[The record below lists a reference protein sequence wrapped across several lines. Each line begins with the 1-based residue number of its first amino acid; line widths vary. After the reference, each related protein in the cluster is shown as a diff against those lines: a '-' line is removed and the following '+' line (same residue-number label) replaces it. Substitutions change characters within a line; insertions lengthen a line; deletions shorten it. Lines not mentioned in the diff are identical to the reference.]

1 MTDFNNFHDYNP
13 HLKSFAREH
22 RNNSTKAEIRM
33 WTELLR
39 AKKMQGYAFLRQR
52 PILNY
57 IADFYCKDLKLIIE
71 VDGFTHDDS
80 IQAEKD
86 NVRTRDL
93 NQNGYHIMR
102 FTDYEVMN
110 ELPQVKDRIEKWIEE
125 WEQR

>member
-1 MTDFNNFHDYNP
+1 
-13 HLKSFAREH
+13 
-22 RNNSTKAEIRM
+22 M